1 MPKIPQIPKRSDLVD
16 YISAIVPPLV
26 MAIGFGFLVRAII
39 RSQGGAQRAKEDAAA
54 DLLATRNAE

>member
-1 MPKIPQIPKRSDLVD
+1 MD
-16 YISAIVPPLV
+16 YVSAIVPPLV

-54 DLLATRNAE
+54 DLLAARNAE